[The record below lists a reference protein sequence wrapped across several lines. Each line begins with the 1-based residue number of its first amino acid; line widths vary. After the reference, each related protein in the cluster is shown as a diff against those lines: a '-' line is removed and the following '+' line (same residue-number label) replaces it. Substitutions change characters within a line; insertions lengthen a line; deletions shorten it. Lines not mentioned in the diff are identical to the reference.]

1 MSSPRGPLDPR
12 PPSLASPARPRAA
25 SLVLALSVVGCS
37 SAADLA
43 AGESDAYNGGD
54 STGGSEPQGSASDGM
69 EEGETGSDEAT
80 TGAGS
85 GEDPSG
91 GTGESTTGGSPPR
104 PDDEPTPADEAEKSM
119 QDGEVCG
126 PDTWLTWQLAVRDAG
141 AMVSPAQ
148 ARELAYKQ
156 WPPASEVAIRP
167 WEFLNYYT
175 FAYPLAPWNELK
187 AGLQLREGTD
197 DFGDVFDVQL
207 AVAGPEIAGGDRPPV
222 HLTFALDNSGSMDGK
237 PTLLLRRAVKAM
249 AGQLRP
255 GDTVAVT
262 TWNDDAAVLLPV
274 TPVAGPY
281 DGQLLAALDK
291 FVADGSAELITALDT
306 SYALAKE
313 AYVPTDI
320 NRVVV
325 ISDGQATATAD
336 ELGIIAERAADMPSL
351 PGIHAIGVG
360 VGVGSMYRRDL
371 IDAIGQAGGGPTLF
385 LGSEE
390 EADRQLGEKFVSVV
404 GAAAID
410 LQVAVTLPPGLQLVG
425 EAFEGLQPAAH
436 DRVLLAPNDRVV
448 IHRKL
453 RACDEVD
460 LESSIRV
467 EMQWLD
473 GMTGAYKQAMQEFPL
488 GELLS
493 GDDALLVKGEAV
505 LAYAELL
512 RATQAYPGDQTAWKA
527 AKAALEAAIAKSPN
541 DPELQE
547 IAGTLEL
554 LAGLQGL

>member
-1 MSSPRGPLDPR
+1 MSSPRGPLHTR
-12 PPSLASPARPRAA
+12 PPSLASPARPGAA
-25 SLVLALSVVGCS
+25 LLALALAVAGCS

-43 AGESDAYNGGD
+43 AGESEPFNGG
-54 STGGSEPQGSASDGM
+54 STGGEPQGSAGM
-69 EEGETGSDEAT
+69 DPAETGQAGTT
-80 TGAGS
+80 TGEDS
-85 GEDPSG
+85 GPDPSG
-91 GTGESTTGGSPPR
+91 GTGEATTGGVPPT
-104 PDDEPTPADEAEKSM
+104 PPPDEPTPADEAEKSM
-119 QDGEVCG
+119 QDGGVCG
-126 PDTWLTWQLAVRDAG
+126 PDTWLTWHLAVRDAG

-167 WEFLNYYT
+167 WEFLNYYS

-187 AGLQLREGTD
+187 AGVQMRAGQD
-197 DFGDVFDVQL
+197 DFGDMFDVQL
-207 AVAGPEIAGGDRPPV
+207 AVAGPEIAASDRPAV

-249 AGQLRP
+249 AGQLRA

-262 TWNDDAAVLLPV
+262 TWNDDATVLLPV
-274 TPVAGPY
+274 TAVAGPY
-281 DGQLLAALDK
+281 DGQLLAALDE
-291 FVADGSAELITALDT
+291 FVADGSAELMTALDAG
-306 SYALAKE
+306 YALAKE

-325 ISDGQATATAD
+325 ISDGQATATAE
-336 ELGIIAERAADMPSL
+336 ELDIIAERAVDMPSL

-385 LGSEE
+385 IGSEA

-404 GAAAID
+404 GLAALD
-410 LQVAVTLPPGLQLVG
+410 LAVVLTLPPGLQLVSDVSN
-425 EAFEGLQPAAH
+425 ELQPAALE
-436 DRVLLAPNDRVV
+436 RVLLGPNDRVV
-448 IHRKL
+448 VHRKL
-453 RACDEVD
+453 RACGEVD
-460 LESSIRV
+460 LDSKLRV

-473 GMTGAYKQAMQEFPL
+473 GATGAFKQAMQEFEL
-488 GELLS
+488 GALLS
-493 GDDALLVKGEAV
+493 GDDAQLAKGEAV

-512 RATQAYPGDQTAWKA
+512 RATQSYPGDEAAWA
-527 AKAALEAAIAKSPN
+527 QAMAALEAAMAKLPN
-541 DPELQE
+541 DPELQD
-547 IAGTLEL
+547 IAGVLEQ